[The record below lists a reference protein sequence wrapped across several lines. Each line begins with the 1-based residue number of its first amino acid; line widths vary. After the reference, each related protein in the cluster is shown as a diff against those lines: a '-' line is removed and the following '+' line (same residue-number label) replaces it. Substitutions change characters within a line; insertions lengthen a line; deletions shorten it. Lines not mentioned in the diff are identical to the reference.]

1 MARIGPWGAS
11 QILWVSETRTSIAHA
26 NVSRLEFADE
36 CNEGQEAEAKARAKR
51 RRYKTY
57 TNSFNC
63 FTNHFSLLFD
73 EDLRKLCAFNILG
86 NFSVFFSLFCY
97 PLKLISLIHSLVPC
111 CNIEFCCFCACKD
124 LRNSFYTQIYLSTR
138 PAASAERA
146 ERLENRNTRVFLHPH
161 RHQRCHSGLKWK
173 LIRKFNLQTNKKV
186 NRILNSNLKSI
197 DKILRESTTL
207 EPQIPLCHFVLFNQA
222 AILLFVFSD
231 NLWVFPNICSYHHHI
246 LSKLHYLQK
255 CVFFEKRFNHQRNK
269 LLFAF
274 FFAV

>member
-73 EDLRKLCAFNILG
+73 EDLRKLCAFDILG
-86 NFSVFFSLFCY
+86 NFSFIFRFFATPWNWFLWY
-97 PLKLISLIHSLVPC
+97 TSLVPC

-124 LRNSFYTQIYLSTR
+124 LRNSFYTQLSTR
-138 PAASAERA
+138 PATSAKMGGWAGAEKNERWSLPPHPPLA
-146 ERLENRNTRVFLHPH
+146 ATRV
-161 RHQRCHSGLKWK
+161 
-173 LIRKFNLQTNKKV
+173 
-186 NRILNSNLKSI
+186 SN
-197 DKILRESTTL
+197 E
-207 EPQIPLCHFVLFNQA
+207 N
-222 AILLFVFSD
+222 
-231 NLWVFPNICSYHHHI
+231 
-246 LSKLHYLQK
+246 
-255 CVFFEKRFNHQRNK
+255 
-269 LLFAF
+269 
-274 FFAV
+274 